1 MKPIAIPKWP
11 LVVAALLAP
20 AALQAQAGQVVCKDG
35 SNGSSVA
42 ACANHGGVDSVSTAA
57 AKKARGQSGVETG
70 QVDTARGGPGMGTD
84 TALKAKPGVQTGP
97 AVGDT
102 GSMSR
107 DTSMHGTT
115 KHSTKSKKHHHKA
128 SDTTH
133 THADSAAMKR
143 DSTH

>member
-11 LVVAALLAP
+11 LIVAALLVP

-35 SNGSSVA
+35 SNGSSVT
-42 ACANHGGVDSVSTAA
+42 ACASHGGVDSVSTAA

-70 QVDTARGGPGMGTD
+70 QVDTARGGRGMGTD

-97 AVGDT
+97 AVTDT
-102 GSMSR
+102 GTMNR
-107 DTSMHGTT
+107 DTSMHGTP
-115 KHSTKSKKHHHKA
+115 KHSTKSKKYHKA

-133 THADSAAMKR
+133 TRSDSATTKR